1 MPMRRGSGGFGWG
14 GGLIDDPASSSSQGV
29 GFGGGR
35 RRYFR
40 AGDLA
45 LCPTRSPRHMGVLRK
60 RLKGGQRRTG
70 GCIIRMVE
78 CWGGGVLC
86 AQVIVTSM
94 RRMRSFEHKVE
105 DMKAGTGV
113 CTRAAASA
121 RRPKKSTRCFL

>member
-1 MPMRRGSGGFGWG
+1 MGLG
-14 GGLIDDPASSSSQGV
+14 GGGVSTMIPPHRHHKASDLV
-29 GFGGGR
+29 ADADVV
-35 RRYFR
+35 YFR

-45 LCPTRSPRHMGVLRK
+45 RCPTRSPRLMGVLRK

-86 AQVIVTSM
+86 AQVIVRSM